1 MSSRQRSHRSTLCL
15 PPADIAHS
23 HSSQPPPYQPPARP
37 QTRHA
42 PQDKDRGA
50 EAQCEQDAA
59 AGDTSSAAR
68 QQQATRAREMI
79 ELILQAAQSLLS
91 HHDARVRRSALEA
104 VAAASSSL
112 CAMPRALDPHLHTLW
127 PLLCRRLKDE
137 SPPLRVQAAE
147 AIRGCVLDRPD
158 FLLSRATDLLLRTAG
173 DVLAAS
179 TPSLG
184 DKALSFSTHDQV
196 GSGRDSACVRKAV
209 YGSRRLVAPQPV
221 LTLSRCSLRVWYL
234 RGGG

>member
-1 MSSRQRSHRSTLCL
+1 
-15 PPADIAHS
+15 
-23 HSSQPPPYQPPARP
+23 
-37 QTRHA
+37 
-42 PQDKDRGA
+42 
-50 EAQCEQDAA
+50 
-59 AGDTSSAAR
+59 
-68 QQQATRAREMI
+68 MI

-158 FLLSRATDLLLRTAG
+158 FLLSRATDVLLRTAG

-196 GSGRDSACVRKAV
+196 GSGGDSAFVCKAL

-221 LTLSRCSLRVWYL
+221 LTLSRCSLRVCYP
-234 RGGG
+234 RGSS